1 MCKVL
6 ANINA
11 SVKNDVIKSLTFLR
25 LPERHQ
31 ATLDELHV
39 LIQRLAMVITDMNS
53 LKSEFL
59 EYQAT
64 PDDEFPAY
72 FDEDEK
78 PMRINHIWH
87 QISK

>member
-39 LIQRLAMVITDMNS
+39 LIQRLPMVITDMNS